1 MKKLMLSVGILFVFT
16 NGINAQHLPHQIGN
30 QWHYDMTNSPPGIDY
45 AAIAVDT
52 VVINNKTYF
61 KFERRDAFT
70 GELMETTYDRFEGDS
85 AYYRNYNGEDSLII
99 NFNWPEGFTRVTTN
113 DSLCFDFNRLWFI
126 GQHNIWGFIT
136 QSYHFIG
143 GFWCVGMQDTAW
155 LLFVSEITRELG
167 CYNDGD
173 GWLQGIII
181 DGVTYGDIYP
191 LPVELVTFD
200 VSVLDKNVTLTW
212 ITASEL
218 NNSGFEIQRI
228 DKTKNIWKEIGF
240 IEGKGTTSEIQYY
253 SFIDEN
259 VPSGKYRY
267 RLKQVDFDGTFE
279 YSEIIEVVVGTPT
292 EFSLGQN
299 YPNPFNPS
307 TTINYSIPEFS
318 FVTLKVYDV
327 LGSEVATLV
336 NEDKSVGSYEVE
348 FDANE
353 LTSGIYFYK
362 IQSGSFVETKKMV
375 LMK

>member
-113 DSLCFDFNRLWFI
+113 DSLCFYFNRLFFI

-362 IQSGSFVETKKMV
+362 IQAGSFVETKKMV

>member
-30 QWHYDMTNSPPGIDY
+30 QWHYDMTNVPPGIDY

-136 QSYHFIG
+136 QSYHFNG

-348 FDANE
+348 FDATG
-353 LTSGIYFYK
+353 LPSGIYFYK
-362 IQSGSFVETKKMV
+362 LQAGSFVETKKMV